1 MTVRRFAERRQ
12 WAIEKMEARLVLHE
26 AAGAITAVDVELVIE
41 GDLDAEQRER
51 LHEVAT
57 TCRVSKALSGAVPV
71 NLR

>member
-1 MTVRRFAERRQ
+1 
-12 WAIEKMEARLVLHE
+12 MEARLVLHE

-51 LHEVAT
+51 LQEIAK
-57 TCRVSKALSGAVPV
+57 TCRVSKALTGTVPV

>member
-12 WAIEKMEARLVLHE
+12 WTIEKMEARLVLHE
-26 AAGAITAVDVELVIE
+26 AAGAITAVDVDLVIE

-51 LHEVAT
+51 LHEIAK
-57 TCRVSKALSGAVPV
+57 TCRVSKALTGAVPV